1 MHHLMDGKYNKS
13 LIKDFITTS
22 KIVLRHTTVDRLT
35 EEINN
40 LSKEIQQYIKLV
52 NLLQK
57 TAKTVLSSSKN
68 GNKTM
73 IFQNDLYVKWDS
85 RNPP

>member
-1 MHHLMDGKYNKS
+1 MDGKYNKS

-52 NLLQK
+52 TFATK
-57 TAKTVLSSSKN
+57 DSKN
-68 GNKTM
+68 RLKLVEERK
-73 IFQNDLYVKWDS
+73 QNNDFPKWFICEMGFS
-85 RNPP
+85 

>member
-13 LIKDFITTS
+13 LIKYFITTS
-22 KIVLRHTTVDRLT
+22 KIVFRHTTFDRLT

-52 NLLQK
+52 TFATK
-57 TAKTVLSSSKN
+57 DSKN
-68 GNKTM
+68 HLKLVEERK
-73 IFQNDLYVKWDS
+73 QNNDFPK
-85 RNPP
+85 

>member
-22 KIVLRHTTVDRLT
+22 KVVLRHTTVDRLT
-35 EEINN
+35 EEINY

-52 NLLQK
+52 
-57 TAKTVLSSSKN
+57 TVIKDVN
-68 GNKTM
+68 IVHRG
-73 IFQNDLYVKWDS
+73 V
-85 RNPP
+85 R